1 LLSGLKERHP
11 TGFTKKMSVKEVIAT
26 AILLV
31 WLSASLNKYDELY
44 GVRMSMRRMDEC
56 RKVLTTP
63 I

>member
-1 LLSGLKERHP
+1 
-11 TGFTKKMSVKEVIAT
+11 MSVKEVIAT

-44 GVRMSMRRMDEC
+44 GVRMSMRRMNEC